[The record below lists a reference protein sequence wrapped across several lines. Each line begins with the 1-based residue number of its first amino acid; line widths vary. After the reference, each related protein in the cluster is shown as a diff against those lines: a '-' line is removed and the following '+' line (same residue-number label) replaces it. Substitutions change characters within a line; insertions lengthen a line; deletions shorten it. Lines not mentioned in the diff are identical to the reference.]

1 MIIDVTRLRVSPF
14 ALEGIVEMK
23 VEQSLNHHAA
33 MYLKGIVPKEN
44 GDSGVMDTDDST
56 VVTVSDQDGV
66 IFRGLVQNIRA
77 SFQGEVCYL
86 EVWAASFSV
95 KADTDVLSRS
105 FQDGGMNYQ
114 QIGELMAGE
123 NGLSLSMEASAL
135 SVSNLLLQYQET
147 NWEFLKRIASHNHCV
162 LLPSV
167 EEPKFYFGI
176 PKGNQK
182 GSLLS
187 YRFSVGKNIGR
198 YRKHTGAGVDAAPD
212 DSLEYMVTADD
223 SVLSIG
229 DTVDYNG
236 NALFVREA
244 LIHLADAVLTCRYVL
259 CPENGLKVPVSYNQ
273 HITGLTLVGQVLE
286 VSQDTVKVLLCVDE
300 SQDTAKAYAFPYITP
315 YSAENH
321 TGLYRMPEPGEVVN
335 IQFPT
340 EDESLAVA
348 LSSYRQMESDRM
360 GDPNVKYLRTPN
372 DKEIKIS
379 PEEILITAKTGG
391 LYIRLNQDDG
401 IEVFSQHGIMVN
413 TLSSID
419 VTAAGHISLTAGTNI
434 LMNAGAG
441 CSVSAGKGIDA
452 RAGKEVDVTAGG
464 QMTLFSGEEMT
475 FTATKNLGMETEK
488 EFVAKSEEDMTV
500 VSQKKMT
507 LSSKEDMAQAS
518 DKKMKL
524 SAKSEVGISC
534 KSSSIKLDGAMDL
547 KASKIKEN

>member
-135 SVSNLLLQYQET
+135 SVNNLLLQYQET
-147 NWEFLKRIASHNHCV
+147 NWEFLKRIASHNHSV

-198 YRKHTGAGVDAAPD
+198 YRRHTGAGVEAAPD

-273 HITGLTLVGQVLE
+273 HITGLTLSGQVLE
-286 VSQDTVKVLLCVDE
+286 VNQDTVKVLLCVDE

-321 TGLYRMPEPGEVVN
+321 TGLYLMPEPGDVVN

-348 LSSYRQMESDRM
+348 LSSYRQVESDRM

-441 CSVSAGKGIDA
+441 YTVSAGKRIDA
-452 RAGKEVDVTAGG
+452 RAGKAVDVTAGG

>member
-56 VVTVSDQDGV
+56 VVMVSDQDGV

-135 SVSNLLLQYQET
+135 SINNLLLQYQET
-147 NWEFLKRIASHNHCV
+147 NWEFLKRIASHNHSV

-198 YRKHTGAGVDAAPD
+198 YRRHTGAGVDAAPD

-273 HITGLTLVGQVLE
+273 HITGLTLSGQVLE
-286 VSQDTVKVLLCVDE
+286 LNQDTVKVLLCVDE

-321 TGLYRMPEPGEVVN
+321 TGLYLMPEPGDVVN

-348 LSSYRQMESDRM
+348 LSSYRQVESDRM

-441 CSVSAGKGIDA
+441 YTVSAGKRIDA
-452 RAGKEVDVTAGG
+452 RAGKAVDVTAGG

>member
-105 FQDGGMNYQ
+105 CQEGGMNYQ
-114 QIGELMAGE
+114 PSGEQMARE
-123 NGLSLSMEASAL
+123 NGISQSQEASPQ
-135 SVSNLLLQYQET
+135 SNNNLLLQYQET
-147 NWEFLKRIASHNHCV
+147 NWEFLKRIASHNHSV

-198 YRKHTGAGVDAAPD
+198 YRRHTGAGVDAAPD

-273 HITGLTLVGQVLE
+273 HITGLTLSGQVLE
-286 VSQDTVKVLLCVDE
+286 LNQDTVKVLLCVDE

-321 TGLYRMPEPGEVVN
+321 TGLYLMPEPGDVVN

-348 LSSYRQMESDRM
+348 LSSYRQVESDRM

-441 CSVSAGKGIDA
+441 YTVSAGKRIDA
-452 RAGKEVDVTAGG
+452 RAGKAVDVTAGG

>member
-56 VVTVSDQDGV
+56 VVMVSDQDGV

-135 SVSNLLLQYQET
+135 SINNLLLQYQET
-147 NWEFLKRIASHNHCV
+147 NWEFLKRIASHNHSV

-198 YRKHTGAGVDAAPD
+198 YRRHTGAGVDAAPD

-273 HITGLTLVGQVLE
+273 HITGLTLSGQVLE
-286 VSQDTVKVLLCVDE
+286 VNQDTVKVLLCVDE

-321 TGLYRMPEPGEVVN
+321 TGLYLMPEPGDVVN

-441 CSVSAGKGIDA
+441 YTVSAGKRIDA
-452 RAGKEVDVTAGG
+452 RAGKAVDVTAGG

>member
-135 SVSNLLLQYQET
+135 SVNNLLLQYQET
-147 NWEFLKRIASHNHCV
+147 NWEFLKRIASHNHSV

-273 HITGLTLVGQVLE
+273 HITGLTLSGQVLE
-286 VSQDTVKVLLCVDE
+286 VNQDTVKVLLCVDE

-321 TGLYRMPEPGEVVN
+321 TGLYLMPEPGDVVN

-348 LSSYRQMESDRM
+348 LSSYRQVESDRM

-441 CSVSAGKGIDA
+441 YTVSAGKRIDA
-452 RAGKEVDVTAGG
+452 RAGKAVDVTAGG

>member
-135 SVSNLLLQYQET
+135 SINNLLLQYQET
-147 NWEFLKRIASHNHCV
+147 NWEFLKRIASHNHSV

-198 YRKHTGAGVDAAPD
+198 YRRHTGAGVDAAPD

-273 HITGLTLVGQVLE
+273 HITGLTLSGQVLE
-286 VSQDTVKVLLCVDE
+286 ANQDTVKVLLCVDE

-321 TGLYRMPEPGEVVN
+321 TGLYLMPEPGDVVN

-348 LSSYRQMESDRM
+348 LSSYRQVESDRM

-441 CSVSAGKGIDA
+441 YTVSAGKRIDA
-452 RAGKEVDVTAGG
+452 RAGKAVDVTAGG

>member
-135 SVSNLLLQYQET
+135 SVNNLLLQYQET
-147 NWEFLKRIASHNHCV
+147 NWEFLKRIASHNHSV

-198 YRKHTGAGVDAAPD
+198 YRRHTGAGVDAAPD

-273 HITGLTLVGQVLE
+273 HITGLTLSGQVLE
-286 VSQDTVKVLLCVDE
+286 VNQDTVKVLLCVDE
-300 SQDTAKAYAFPYITP
+300 SQDTAKSYAFPYITP

-321 TGLYRMPEPGEVVN
+321 TGLYLMPEPGDVVN

-348 LSSYRQMESDRM
+348 LSSYRQVESDRM

-441 CSVSAGKGIDA
+441 YTVSAGKRIDA
-452 RAGKEVDVTAGG
+452 RAGKAVDVTAGG

>member
-135 SVSNLLLQYQET
+135 SINNLLLQYQET
-147 NWEFLKRIASHNHCV
+147 NWEFLKRIASHNHSV

-198 YRKHTGAGVDAAPD
+198 YRRHTGTGVDAAPD

-273 HITGLTLVGQVLE
+273 HITGLTLSGQVLE
-286 VSQDTVKVLLCVDE
+286 VNQDTVKVLLCVDE

-321 TGLYRMPEPGEVVN
+321 TGLYLMPEPGDVVN

-348 LSSYRQMESDRM
+348 LSSYRQVESDRM

-441 CSVSAGKGIDA
+441 YTVSAGKRIDA
-452 RAGKEVDVTAGG
+452 RAGKAVDVTAGG

>member
-1 MIIDVTRLRVSPF
+1 MIIDVTRLSVSPF

-23 VEQSLNHHAA
+23 VEQSLNQHAT
-33 MYLKGIVPKEN
+33 MYLKGIIPKEN
-44 GDSGVMDTDDST
+44 GDLGVMDTDEST

-66 IFRGLVQNIRA
+66 IFCGLVQDIRA
-77 SFQGEVCYL
+77 SFEGQVYYL
-86 EVWAASFSV
+86 EVWAVSFSI
-95 KADTDVLSRS
+95 KADTDVISRS
-105 FQDGGMNYQ
+105 FQDAGMNYQ

-123 NGLSLSMEASAL
+123 NGLSLSMETSPL
-135 SVSNLLLQYQET
+135 SVHNILLQYQET
-147 NWEFLKRIASHNHCV
+147 NWEFLRRIASHNNSV

-187 YRFSVGKNIGR
+187 YRFSVGKNIRR
-198 YRKHTGAGVDAAPD
+198 YRTHSGSGVDVSSE
-212 DSLEYMVTADD
+212 DSLEYIVTADD
-223 SVLSIG
+223 CVLSIG
-229 DTVDYNG
+229 DTVDYGG
-236 NALFVREA
+236 NTLFVREA
-244 LIHLADAVLTCRYVL
+244 HIHLTDAILTCRYVL
-259 CPENGLKVPVSYNQ
+259 CPENGLKVPAAYNR
-273 HITGLTLVGQVLE
+273 HITGLTLAGQVLE
-286 VSQDTVKVLLCVDE
+286 VNEDTVKVLLCVDE
-300 SQDTAKAYAFPYITP
+300 SQDTATAYSFPYITP

-321 TGLYRMPEPGEVVN
+321 TGLYLMPELEDVVN

-348 LSSYRQMESDRM
+348 LSSYRQAESDRT
-360 GDPNVKYLRTPN
+360 GDPNIKYLRTPH

-379 PEEILITAKTGG
+379 EDEILITAKTGG

-419 VTAAGHISLTAGTNI
+419 VTAAGHISLSAGTNI
-434 LMNAGAG
+434 LMNSGVSCAISAGKRIEARAG
-441 CSVSAGKGIDA
+441 DGVDVSAGG
-452 RAGKEVDVTAGG
+452 E
-464 QMTLFSGEEMT
+464 MTLFSGKEMT
-475 FTATKNLGMETEK
+475 FTATKKLGMETEK

-500 VSQKKMT
+500 VSQKKMS
-507 LSSKEDMAQAS
+507 LSSKEDMSHAS
-518 DKKMKL
+518 DKKVSI

>member
-135 SVSNLLLQYQET
+135 SINNLLLQYQET
-147 NWEFLKRIASHNHCV
+147 NWEFLKRIASHNHSV

-198 YRKHTGAGVDAAPD
+198 YRRHTGAGVDAAPD

-273 HITGLTLVGQVLE
+273 HITGLTLSGQVLE
-286 VSQDTVKVLLCVDE
+286 LNQDTVKVLLCVDE

-321 TGLYRMPEPGEVVN
+321 TGLYLMPEPGDVVN

-348 LSSYRQMESDRM
+348 LSSYRQVESDRM

-441 CSVSAGKGIDA
+441 YTVSAGKRIDA
-452 RAGKEVDVTAGG
+452 RAGKAVDVTAGG

>member
-56 VVTVSDQDGV
+56 VVMVSDQDGV

-135 SVSNLLLQYQET
+135 SINNLLLQYQET
-147 NWEFLKRIASHNHCV
+147 NWEFLKRIASHNHSV

-198 YRKHTGAGVDAAPD
+198 YRRHTGAGVDGAPD

-273 HITGLTLVGQVLE
+273 HITGLTLSGQVLE
-286 VSQDTVKVLLCVDE
+286 LNQDTVKVLLCVDE

-321 TGLYRMPEPGEVVN
+321 TGLYLMPEPGDVVN

-348 LSSYRQMESDRM
+348 LSSYRQVESDRM

-441 CSVSAGKGIDA
+441 YTVSAGKRIDA
-452 RAGKEVDVTAGG
+452 RAGKAVDVTAGG

>member
-123 NGLSLSMEASAL
+123 NGLSLSMEGSAL
-135 SVSNLLLQYQET
+135 SVNNLLLQYQET
-147 NWEFLKRIASHNHCV
+147 NWEFLKRIASHNHSV

-198 YRKHTGAGVDAAPD
+198 YRRHTGAGVDAAPD

-273 HITGLTLVGQVLE
+273 HITGLTLSGQVLE
-286 VSQDTVKVLLCVDE
+286 VNQDTVKVLLCVDE

-321 TGLYRMPEPGEVVN
+321 TGLYLMPEPGDVVN

-348 LSSYRQMESDRM
+348 LSSYRQVESDRM

-441 CSVSAGKGIDA
+441 YTVSAGKRIDA
-452 RAGKEVDVTAGG
+452 RAGKAVDVTAGG